1 MNKEHLDEQERR
13 KEFYKQNRERLL
25 EYQNKRYND
34 SLEVFQRWRKT
45 LKCCRC
51 SEDDVACLEFHH
63 SDPETKENNVVRMIS
78 RSVKS
83 VIKELKKCVVV
94 CANCHRRIH
103 AYDIKTD
110 PSLEDLATSYENF
123 VKTLDSKWKLR

>member
-1 MNKEHLDEQERR
+1 MNKEQKSEYAKER
-13 KEFYKQNRERLL
+13 YKKNRERLL
-25 EYQNKRYND
+25 EYQNKRYNETLD
-34 SLEVFQRWRKT
+34 IFRRWRKT

-51 SEDDVACLEFHH
+51 EENDVACLEFHH
-63 SDPETKENNVVRMIS
+63 SDPETKENNVVRMVS

-110 PSLEDLATSYENF
+110 PNTENLGTSFENF
-123 VKTLDSKWKLR
+123 LKEI

>member
-1 MNKEHLDEQERR
+1 MNKEQLDEQLRR

-34 SLEVFQRWRKT
+34 TLDVFQQWKKT

-51 SEDDVACLEFHH
+51 EENDVACLEFHH
-63 SDPETKENNVVRMIS
+63 SDPETKENNVVRMVS

-83 VIKELKKCVVV
+83 VVKELKKCVVV

-110 PSLEDLATSYENF
+110 PSLEDLGTSFENF
-123 VKTLDSKWKLR
+123 CKTVDRN

>member
-1 MNKEHLDEQERR
+1 MNKERKSEYAKERYI
-13 KEFYKQNRERLL
+13 KNRERLL
-25 EYQNKRYND
+25 EYQSKRYND
-34 SLEVFQRWRKT
+34 SLDIFQKWRRT
-45 LKCCRC
+45 LKCCMC
-51 SEDDVACLEFHH
+51 EENDVACLEFHH
-63 SDPETKENNVVRMIS
+63 SNPETKENNVVRMVS

-110 PSLEDLATSYENF
+110 PNIEDLASSYENF
-123 VKTLDSKWKLR
+123 EKNS

>member
-1 MNKEHLDEQERR
+1 MNKEQKSEYAKERYR
-13 KEFYKQNRERLL
+13 KNRERLL
-25 EYQNKRYND
+25 EYQNKRYNET
-34 SLEVFQRWRKT
+34 LNIFQQWRKT

-51 SEDDVACLEFHH
+51 EENDVACLEFHH
-63 SDPETKENNVVRMIS
+63 SDPETKENNVVRMVS

-110 PSLEDLATSYENF
+110 PNTEDLGTSFENF
-123 VKTLDSKWKLR
+123 LKKG

>member
-1 MNKEHLDEQERR
+1 MNKEQKSEYAKER
-13 KEFYKQNRERLL
+13 YKKNRERLL
-25 EYQNKRYND
+25 EYQNKRYNETLD
-34 SLEVFQRWRKT
+34 IFQQWRKT

-51 SEDDVACLEFHH
+51 EENDVACLEFHH
-63 SDPETKENNVVRMIS
+63 SDPETKENNVVRMVS

-110 PSLEDLATSYENF
+110 PNTEDLGTSFENF
-123 VKTLDSKWKLR
+123 LKEI

>member
-1 MNKEHLDEQERR
+1 MNNEQKSKYAKER
-13 KEFYKQNRERLL
+13 YKKNRERLL

-34 SLEVFQRWRKT
+34 TLDIFQRWRKT

-51 SEDDVACLEFHH
+51 GENDVACLEFHH
-63 SDPETKENNVVRMIS
+63 SNPETKENNVIRMVS

-110 PSLEDLATSYENF
+110 PDAEDLGTSFDFFYREDLTING
-123 VKTLDSKWKLR
+123 

>member
-1 MNKEHLDEQERR
+1 MNNEQKSEYAKER
-13 KEFYKQNRERLL
+13 YKKNRERLL

-34 SLEVFQRWRKT
+34 TLGIFQQWRKT

-51 SEDDVACLEFHH
+51 EENDVACLEFHH
-63 SDPETKENNVVRMIS
+63 SDPETKENNVVRMVS

-110 PSLEDLATSYENF
+110 PNIEDLGTSFENF
-123 VKTLDSKWKLR
+123 LKKG

>member
-1 MNKEHLDEQERR
+1 MNKEQKSEYAKER
-13 KEFYKQNRERLL
+13 YKKNRERLL
-25 EYQNKRYND
+25 EYQNKRYNETLD
-34 SLEVFQRWRKT
+34 IFQQWRKT
-45 LKCCRC
+45 LKCCNC
-51 SEDDVACLEFHH
+51 EENDVACLEFHH
-63 SDPETKENNVVRMIS
+63 SDPETKENNVVRMVS

-110 PSLEDLATSYENF
+110 PNTEDLGTSFENF
-123 VKTLDSKWKLR
+123 LKKG